1 MDKNERLLLQAVI
14 KELHGI
20 TDDHLKILSNSLLKG
35 IRLRTD
41 KYREELNEFNQ
52 IEFHRVTKLGFVSML
67 DGDLLDETHL
77 ILIDEYTLRKHL
89 FYLSNQQKVAW
100 HRLRYERKKIRNLY
114 YKQKA
119 GESWTLVKNPR
130 VKQIELDVCMIMLC
144 LILEE
149 AQYAV
154 IDEERQNEV
163 LGSPVA

>member
-1 MDKNERLLLQAVI
+1 MDKAESRLLQAAI

-20 TDDHLKILSNSLLKG
+20 TDLHLKLLCNSLLKG
-35 IRLRTD
+35 VRLKTD
-41 KYREELNEFNQ
+41 KYREVRNEFNA
-52 IEFHRVTKLGFVSML
+52 IEFHRITRVGFVTFL

-100 HRLRYERKKIRNLY
+100 HRLRYERKKIRKLY

-119 GESWTLVKNPR
+119 GDSWTLVKNPR
-130 VKQIELDVCMIMLC
+130 AKQIELDVCMIMLC
-144 LILEE
+144 QILED

-154 IDEERQNEV
+154 IDEKTQSEV
-163 LGSPVA
+163 LSSSSG